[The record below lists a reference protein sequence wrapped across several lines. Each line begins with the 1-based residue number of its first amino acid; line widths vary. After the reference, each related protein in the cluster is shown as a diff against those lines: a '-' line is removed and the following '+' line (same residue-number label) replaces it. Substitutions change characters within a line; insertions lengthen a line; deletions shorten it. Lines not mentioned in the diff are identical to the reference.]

1 MQESGGAQRPDQLG
15 ISLFG
20 GFALHFGGRR
30 IDLRMRKAE
39 ALLGYL
45 VLSPSLLQGRDQI
58 GALLWSEMDEA
69 HARASLRQLLTSL
82 RSVFLELSFT
92 GFSADRQG
100 ISLDAASTYSDVRS
114 ALLSIDAGRPDDLLF
129 ARTHIAESIM
139 AGYDSVDPAFHEWL
153 VEQRQHV
160 AAQMERGLEEQL
172 SNESLDLR
180 QTKRIAEALILVEPT
195 HEGASQSLMRCY
207 ADSGDL
213 AGALTIYKRLWDLL
227 AEEHDMEPS
236 DQTQELVAA
245 LKAGTYR
252 VRQRV
257 SEGRARTDDWRAAE
271 SQQPVLQGDLLEK
284 QRTTPV
290 ANIATS
296 PFEAPLQQ
304 PFGRPSIAVMPF
316 SNVGPNAIDDYFA
329 QGLAEDI
336 VISLAGLRELFVISR
351 NSTIAYSGAPED
363 VQEIGRALG
372 VRYILTGTVRRHG
385 ERSRV
390 SALLRDTDSGTALWA
405 ETVDAGLSELFDFQ
419 DDVVQKVV
427 AGIAPNV
434 ARAELERSMR
444 KRPENFSAYDY
455 TLQALHLIFRLD
467 KEAFYKARDFLQ
479 MAIAEDPNY
488 AMPFAWAA
496 RWHNLRFGQGWSPD
510 VAGDSSAALRL
521 AATAVQLEPN
531 NALGLA
537 TYGHLQAFLRR
548 DHDCARLYIDKAL
561 AASPSSPIVWALGS
575 ITSSYVGE
583 SAEAIQ
589 RALNAIR
596 LSPLDRS
603 SFYFHGVL
611 GLAYYVGA
619 DYDNAVK
626 WTRISASENPQ
637 FTANLRFL
645 AAALAAVGR
654 NSETRDVVA
663 SLLAI
668 EPDFTLANYRS
679 GRLAFKDVEL
689 RQRYIAHLQMAG
701 FQG

>member
-1 MQESGGAQRPDQLG
+1 M
-15 ISLFG
+15 SLFG

-45 VLSPSLLQGRDQI
+45 ALSPSQMHGRDQI
-58 GALLWSEMDEA
+58 VALLWSDMDET

-82 RSVFLELSFT
+82 RSVFHEI
-92 GFSADRQG
+92 GFSGFAADRQS
-100 ISLDAASTYSDVRS
+100 ISLDAASTFSDVRV

-139 AGYDSVDPAFHEWL
+139 TGYDNVDPAFHDWL

-172 SNESLDLR
+172 RNESLDLR
-180 QTKRIAEALILVEPT
+180 QTKRVAEALLLVEPT

-213 AGALTIYKRLWDLL
+213 AGALATYRKLWDLL
-227 AEEHDMEPS
+227 AEAHDMEPS

-245 LKAGTYR
+245 LKSGTYR
-252 VRQRV
+252 ARTRV
-257 SEGRARTDDWRAAE
+257 SEGGGAEDWRAGKN
-271 SQQPVLQGDLLEK
+271 QQPALHGELLEK
-284 QRTTPV
+284 QRTTSD

-296 PFEAPLQQ
+296 PFEVPLQQ
-304 PFGRPSIAVMPF
+304 PLGRPSIAVMPF
-316 SNVGPNAIDDYFA
+316 TNVGPNARDDYFA

-351 NSTIAYSGAPED
+351 NSTIAYSGAQED
-363 VQEIGRALG
+363 VQKIGRTLG
-372 VRYILTGTVRRHG
+372 VQYILTGTVRRHG

-405 ETVDAGLSELFDFQ
+405 ETVDAGLTELFDFQ
-419 DDVVQKVV
+419 DEVVQRVV

-444 KRPENFSAYDY
+444 KRPENFSAYDN

-467 KEAFYKARDFLQ
+467 KEAFYKARDFLEK
-479 MAIAEDPNY
+479 AIAEDPSY

-496 RWHNLRFGQGWSPD
+496 RWHNLRFGQGWSPN
-510 VAGDSSAALRL
+510 VAADSSAALRL

-548 DHDCARLYIDKAL
+548 DHDCARLYIEKAL

-583 SAEAIQ
+583 SGEAIR

-611 GLAYYVGA
+611 GLAYYAGN
-619 DYDNAVK
+619 DYDNAIK
-626 WTRISASENPQ
+626 WTSISASENPQ

-654 NSETRDVVA
+654 ISEARDVA
-663 SLLAI
+663 NDLIKI
-668 EPDFTLANYRS
+668 EPDFTLRNYRE
-679 GRLAFKDVEL
+679 GRLSFKSTEL
-689 RQRYIAHLQMAG
+689 RQRYIAHLQIAG
-701 FQG
+701 FQE

>member
-1 MQESGGAQRPDQLG
+1 MKAAEGSHRSDQLS

-39 ALLGYL
+39 ALLAYL
-45 VLSPSLLQGRDQI
+45 VLSPALAQTRDQI
-58 GALLWSEMDEA
+58 IGLFWSEMDET
-69 HARASLRQLLTSL
+69 HARASLRQLLTTL
-82 RSVFLELSFT
+82 RSQFHELGFA
-92 GFSADRQG
+92 GFSADRLAV
-100 ISLDAASTYSDVRS
+100 SLDAASIISDVLS
-114 ALLSIDAGRPDDLLF
+114 ALVSIDAGRPDDLLLD
-129 ARTHIAESIM
+129 RPNIAESIM
-139 AGYDSVDPAFHEWL
+139 AGYDNVDPAFHDWL
-153 VEQRQHV
+153 VEQRQHI
-160 AAQMERGLEEQL
+160 AAQMVRRLEEQL
-172 SNESLDLR
+172 DNTAHDAR
-180 QTKRIAEALILVEPT
+180 QTKRIAETLILMEPT

-207 ADSGDL
+207 ADVGDL
-213 AGALTIYKRLWDLL
+213 AGALAVYKKLWDLL

-252 VRQRV
+252 VSSRATEARV
-257 SEGRARTDDWRAAE
+257 RNDWQLVGMQHAV
-271 SQQPVLQGDLLEK
+271 PLGDVLEQ
-284 QRTTPV
+284 QRTTT
-290 ANIATS
+290 AAKIES
-296 PFEAPLQQ
+296 LPFETPLQQ
-304 PFGRPSIAVMPF
+304 PLGRPSIAVLPF
-316 SNVGPNAIDDYFA
+316 RNLGPNAIDDYFA

-336 VISLAGLRELFVISR
+336 VISLAGLRDLFVISR
-351 NSTIAYSGAPED
+351 NSTIALSGTSED
-363 VQEIGRALG
+363 VQNIGRTLG
-372 VRYILTGTVRRHG
+372 VRYVLTGTVRRHG

-405 ETVDAGLSELFDFQ
+405 ETVDVSPTELFDFQ
-419 DDVVQKVV
+419 DQIVEKVV

-434 ARAELERSMR
+434 ARVELERSLR

-467 KEAFYKARDFLQ
+467 KEEFYKARELLDK
-479 MAIAEDPNY
+479 AIAEDPHY

-496 RWHNLRFGQGWSPD
+496 RWHNLRFGQGWSTD
-510 VAGDSSAALRL
+510 IEGDNSAALRL

-548 DHDCARLYIDKAL
+548 DHDFARLYIDKAI

-583 SAEAIQ
+583 PAEAVQ

-611 GLAYYVGA
+611 GLAHYVGA

-645 AAALAAVGR
+645 AAALAASGR
-654 NSETRDVVA
+654 KSDAREVVA
-663 SLLAI
+663 KLLSM
-668 EPDFTLANYRS
+668 EPTFTLTNYRA
-679 GRLAFKDVEL
+679 GRLAFKEAEL
-689 RQRYIAHLQMAG
+689 RQRYLRHLQLAG
-701 FQG
+701 FKG

>member
-1 MQESGGAQRPDQLG
+1 MKTAEGSHRSDQLS

-20 GFALHFGGRR
+20 GFALHFRGRR
-30 IDLRMRKAE
+30 VDLRMRKAE
-39 ALLGYL
+39 ALLAYL
-45 VLSPSLLQGRDQI
+45 VLSPSLARGRDQI
-58 GALLWSEMDEA
+58 IGLFWSEMDET
-69 HARASLRQLLTSL
+69 HARASLRQLLTTL
-82 RSVFLELSFT
+82 RSQFHEIGFA
-92 GFSADRQG
+92 GFSADRLAV
-100 ISLDAASTYSDVRS
+100 SLDAASIVSDVLS
-114 ALLSIDAGRPDDLLF
+114 ALVSIDAGRPDDLLLD
-129 ARTHIAESIM
+129 RPNIAESIM
-139 AGYDSVDPAFHEWL
+139 AGYDNVDPAFHDWL
-153 VEQRQHV
+153 VEQRQHI
-160 AAQMERGLEEQL
+160 AAQMVRRLEDQL
-172 SNESLDLR
+172 NNTAHDVRRS
-180 QTKRIAEALILVEPT
+180 KRIAETLILLEPT

-207 ADSGDL
+207 ADVGDL
-213 AGALTIYKRLWDLL
+213 AGALAVYKKLWDLL

-245 LKAGTYR
+245 LKGGTYR
-252 VRQRV
+252 V
-257 SEGRARTDDWRAAE
+257 SPHATEAGAKIEDWRLAE
-271 SQQPVLQGDLLEK
+271 PQYAVPQGELLEQ
-284 QRTTPV
+284 QRTT
-290 ANIATS
+290 AATKIES
-296 PFEAPLQQ
+296 LPFETPLQQ
-304 PFGRPSIAVMPF
+304 PLGRPSIAVLPF
-316 SNVGPNAIDDYFA
+316 RNLGPNAIDDYFA

-336 VISLAGLRELFVISR
+336 VISLAGLRDLFVISR
-351 NSTIAYSGAPED
+351 NSTIAYSGTPED
-363 VQEIGRALG
+363 VQSIGRTLG

-405 ETVDAGLSELFDFQ
+405 ETVDIGHTELFDFQ
-419 DDVVQKVV
+419 DQIVEKVV

-434 ARAELERSMR
+434 ARVELERSLR

-467 KEAFYKARDFLQ
+467 KEAFYKARDLLDK
-479 MAIAEDPNY
+479 AIAEDPHY

-496 RWHNLRFGQGWSPD
+496 RWHNLRFGQGWSTD
-510 VAGDSSAALRL
+510 VEGDNSAALRL

-537 TYGHLQAFLRR
+537 TYGHLQAFLRH
-548 DHDCARLYIDKAL
+548 DHDFARLYIDKAI

-583 SAEAIQ
+583 AVEAVQ

-611 GLAYYVGA
+611 GLAHYVGA

-645 AAALAAVGR
+645 AAGLAASGR
-654 NSETRDVVA
+654 ESDAREVVA
-663 SLLAI
+663 KLLAI
-668 EPDFTLANYRS
+668 EPNFTLTNYRA
-679 GRLAFKDVEL
+679 GRLAFKEAEL
-689 RQRYIAHLQMAG
+689 RRRYLGHLHLAG
-701 FQG
+701 FKG

>member
-1 MQESGGAQRPDQLG
+1 
-15 ISLFG
+15 
-20 GFALHFGGRR
+20 
-30 IDLRMRKAE
+30 MRKAE

-45 VLSPSLLQGRDQI
+45 ALSPSQMHGRDQI
-58 GALLWSEMDEA
+58 VALLWSDMDEA

-82 RSVFLELSFT
+82 RSIFLEIGFS

-100 ISLDAASTYSDVRS
+100 ISLDAASTFSDVGV

-139 AGYDSVDPAFHEWL
+139 TGYDNVDPAFHDWL
-153 VEQRQHV
+153 VGQRQHV

-180 QTKRIAEALILVEPT
+180 QTKRIAEALLLVEPA

-213 AGALTIYKRLWDLL
+213 AGALAVYRKLWDLL
-227 AEEHDMEPS
+227 ADQHDMEPS

-252 VRQRV
+252 ARKRV
-257 SEGRARTDDWRAAE
+257 SKRRATDDWRT
-271 SQQPVLQGDLLEK
+271 VEK
-284 QRTTPV
+284 QQLVLNGGLIEEQR
-290 ANIATS
+290 AIAIS
-296 PFEAPLQQ
+296 PFEVPLQQ
-304 PFGRPSIAVMPF
+304 PLGRPSIAVMPF
-316 SNVGPNAIDDYFA
+316 TNVGPNAMDDYFA

-363 VQEIGRALG
+363 LQKIGRTLG

-405 ETVDAGLSELFDFQ
+405 ETVDAGLNELFDFQ
-419 DDVVQKVV
+419 DEVVQKVV

-467 KEAFYKARDFLQ
+467 KDAFYKARDFLEK
-479 MAIAEDPNY
+479 ATAEDPNY

-496 RWHNLRFGQGWSPD
+496 RWHNLRVGQGWSAD
-510 VAGDSSAALRL
+510 LAGDSSAALRL

-583 SAEAIQ
+583 SAEAVQ

-611 GLAYYVGA
+611 GLAYYAGA
-619 DYDNAVK
+619 DYDNAIK
-626 WTRISASENPQ
+626 WTRISTSENPQ

-654 NSETRDVVA
+654 NSEARKVA
-663 SLLAI
+663 TDLLKI
-668 EPDFTLANYRS
+668 EPGFTLSNYRK
-679 GRLAFKDVEL
+679 GRLSFRSTEL
-689 RQRYIAHLQMAG
+689 RQRFIAHLQIAG
-701 FQG
+701 FQD